1 MRGVLLL
8 ALALS
13 QAPEAPA
20 PEPTPTPLAA
30 PVPEATPSPAPEAPA
45 PEPTPTPTP
54 TPPAA
59 PAPEATP
66 SPAPEYQVGVGDVL
80 DVIVF
85 DNPDLTRATPVQ
97 TNGTISLPLL
107 GDIEVAGLTVPE
119 VGRRLTVLLERD
131 YLVNPQVEVRI
142 KEYNSQFVFL
152 VGEVA
157 QTGRIPLKGRTR
169 LIDLLVEAGGLT
181 QRASGEIRIARAD
194 GTFDNGEKSLKVRL
208 GGRGLTPEEQ
218 AGLEVVLRN
227 GDILTASPKFYVTVE
242 GEVVRPGRII
252 LEPGLTA
259 SAAISSAGGLTRFGG
274 SKIKVRRFDPQT
286 GETTILEVNLKDVRD
301 GKEPDLE
308 LQANDVVSASRKVF

>member
-1 MRGVLLL
+1 VSGILLL
-8 ALALS
+8 ALALVQVS
-13 QAPEAPA
+13 EVPAPA
-20 PEPTPTPLAA
+20 PTPQ
-30 PVPEATPSPAPEAPA
+30 AT
-45 PEPTPTPTP
+45 
-54 TPPAA
+54 

-66 SPAPEYQVGVGDVL
+66 VPAPEYQVGVGDVL

-85 DNPDLTRATPVQ
+85 DNPDLTRATPIQ

-107 GDIEVAGLTVPE
+107 GDVEVAGLTVPE
-119 VGRRLTVLLERD
+119 VERRLTVLLERD
-131 YLVNPQVEVRI
+131 YLVNPQVEVRV
-142 KEYNSQFVFL
+142 KEYNSQFVFV

-157 QTGRIPLKGRTR
+157 KTGRIPLKGRTR
-169 LIDLLVEAGGLT
+169 LIDLLAEAGGLT
-181 QRASGEIRIARAD
+181 QRASGEILIARAD
-194 GTFDNGEKSLKVRL
+194 GTFDNGERSLKVKL

-227 GDILTASPKFYVTVE
+227 GDILTASPKYYVTVE
-242 GEVVRPGRII
+242 GEVARPGRIV

-274 SKIKVRRFDPQT
+274 SKIKVRRIDAKS
-286 GETTILEVNLKDVRD
+286 GETQILEVNLKDVRD

>member
-1 MRGVLLL
+1 MSGILLL
-8 ALALS
+8 ALALV

-20 PEPTPTPLAA
+20 PEPTPQ
-30 PVPEATPSPAPEAPA
+30 ATL
-45 PEPTPTPTP
+45 
-54 TPPAA
+54 
-59 PAPEATP
+59 APEATP

-85 DNPDLTRATPVQ
+85 DNPDLTRATPIQ

-107 GDIEVAGLTVPE
+107 GDVEVAGLTVPE
-119 VGRRLTVLLERD
+119 VERRLTVLLERD
-131 YLVNPQVEVRI
+131 YLVNPQVEVRV
-142 KEYNSQFVFL
+142 KEYNSQFVFV

-157 QTGRIPLKGRTR
+157 KTGRIPLKGRTR
-169 LIDLLVEAGGLT
+169 LIDLLAEAGGLT
-181 QRASGEIRIARAD
+181 PRASGEILIARAD
-194 GTFDNGEKSLKVRL
+194 GAFDNGEKSLKVKL

-227 GDILTASPKFYVTVE
+227 GDILTASPKYYVTVE
-242 GEVVRPGRII
+242 GEVARPGRIV

-259 SAAISSAGGLTRFGG
+259 AAAISSAGGLTRFGG
-274 SKIKVRRFDPQT
+274 SKIKVRRIDAKT
-286 GETTILEVNLKDVRD
+286 GETQILEVNLKDVRD

>member
-1 MRGVLLL
+1 VRGILLL
-8 ALALS
+8 ALALVQVS
-13 QAPEAPA
+13 EAPA
-20 PEPTPTPLAA
+20 PEPPP
-30 PVPEATPSPAPEAPA
+30 PPAP
-45 PEPTPTPTP
+45 
-54 TPPAA
+54 AA
-59 PAPEATP
+59 EATP

-85 DNPDLTRATPVQ
+85 DNPDLTRATPIR

-119 VGRRLTVLLERD
+119 VERRLTVLLERD
-131 YLVNPQVEVRI
+131 YLVNPQVEVRV
-142 KEYNSQFVFL
+142 KEYNSQFVFV

-169 LIDLLVEAGGLT
+169 LIDLLAEAGGLT
-181 QRASGEIRIARAD
+181 QRASGEILIARAD
-194 GTFDNGEKSLKVRL
+194 GTFDDGEKSLKVKL

-227 GDILTASPKFYVTVE
+227 GDILTASPKYYVTVE
-242 GEVVRPGRII
+242 GEVARPGRIV

-274 SKIKVRRFDPQT
+274 SKIKVRRFDAQT
-286 GETTILEVNLKDVRD
+286 GETQILEVNLKDVRD